1 MEEGKNMAG
10 REEAEGE
17 KQMQA
22 KEVQGVEGEKEVASS
37 KKVSIGMQVGNN
49 GQLNDWF
56 ITWIL
61 NVKFGKKKWSL
72 ASVVQSHLE
81 GETSGQRRSFMDPLS
96 DESDVEADVE
106 SQVSVCE
113 SQPEKLCL
121 RCLYF

>member
-49 GQLNDWF
+49 GQLND
-56 ITWIL
+56 
-61 NVKFGKKKWSL
+61 
-72 ASVVQSHLE
+72 
-81 GETSGQRRSFMDPLS
+81 
-96 DESDVEADVE
+96 
-106 SQVSVCE
+106 
-113 SQPEKLCL
+113 
-121 RCLYF
+121 